1 MKYQDSNLM
10 SGRSLAAATS
20 RRDFLFFVPVVAAWA
35 YGLRARVP
43 EHSLRPPVFSE
54 VASKVGLDF
63 RHFNGATGEYFM
75 PEIMGAGVAL
85 FDYDNDG
92 ALDVFL
98 VQGSLLDTGKGSR
111 QPLAPPPA
119 GWKPGNRLFRNELI
133 KGGKLKF
140 TDVTEQAGLTTAGY
154 GMGVATGDYD
164 NDGFMDLF
172 VSNFGQSILYHN
184 NGDGTF
190 TDVTRTSG
198 LENTAWATSAS
209 WCDYDND
216 GNLDLF
222 VANYLNF
229 TIKDNKRCYAST
241 GEFEYCTPKMYRPVS
256 ARLFHNLGNGKFVDV
271 TEESG
276 IGVLPGPGLGVVC
289 ADFNGDGWMDIYVAN
304 DGAPNYL
311 WLNQKNGTFKEAGL
325 FSGVAYNGEGV
336 AQGSMGIA
344 LGDISN
350 RGAEDLLVTNL
361 AKEAAVFYRREGR
374 GNFYDGTAEF
384 GLYQPT
390 FPYTGFG
397 TQWFDY
403 DNDGFLDLFIA
414 NGAVTRVE
422 SLRGSLNPYRQ
433 INQLFHNEEGKKFR
447 ETTSIAGPAFALSE
461 VSRGAAFGDLNNDG
475 NVDIVVTN
483 NNGAVRLLLNETG
496 RHNGNHWLQIRLEQS
511 RKNLFGVGARI
522 ELEQRGRKLLRR
534 AHTDSSY
541 LSANDIR
548 VHFGLGADPYI
559 ERVVVYWP
567 DGSKESWEK
576 IRADTII
583 TLAKGTGHPS

>member
-1 MKYQDSNLM
+1 M

-111 QPLAPPPA
+111 QPLAAPPA

>member
-1 MKYQDSNLM
+1 M
-10 SGRSLAAATS
+10 S
-20 RRDFLFFVPVVAAWA
+20 RRDFLFFVPVAAAWA
-35 YGLRARVP
+35 RGLRARVLDHP
-43 EHSLRPPVFSE
+43 LQPPVFSE
-54 VASKVGLDF
+54 VASKVGLNF
-63 RHFNGATGEYFM
+63 HHFNGATGECFM
-75 PEIMGAGVAL
+75 PEIMGAGVAFL
-85 FDYDNDG
+85 DYDNDG
-92 ALDVFL
+92 ALDIFL
-98 VQGSLLDTGKGSR
+98 VQGSVLDIGKGSR
-111 QPLAPPPA
+111 QSLALAPA
-119 GWKPGNRLFRNELI
+119 GWKPGNRLFHNELI

-140 TDVTEQAGLTTAGY
+140 TDVTEQAGLTTVGY

-172 VSNFGQSILYHN
+172 VTNFGPSILYHN

-190 TDVTRTSG
+190 ADVTRTSG

-229 TIKDNKRCYAST
+229 TIKGNKRCYAPT

-304 DGAPNYL
+304 DGAPDYL
-311 WLNQKNGTFKEAGL
+311 WLNQRNGTFKEAGL
-325 FSGVAYNGEGV
+325 VSGVAYNGEGA

-350 RGAEDLLVTNL
+350 RGTEDLLVTNL
-361 AKEAAVFYRREGR
+361 AKEAAVFYRHEGME
-374 GNFYDGTAEF
+374 NFHDGTAEF

-390 FPYTGFG
+390 FSYTGFG

-422 SLRGSLNPYRQ
+422 SLRGSTNPYRQ
-433 INQLFHNEEGKKFR
+433 TNQLFHNEDGKKFR

-461 VSRGAAFGDLNNDG
+461 VSRGAAFGDINNDG

-483 NNGAVRLLLNETG
+483 NNGPVRLLLNETG
-496 RHNGNHWLQIRLEQS
+496 KHNGNHWLQIRLRQS
-511 RKNLFGVGARI
+511 RKNLFGLGARI
-522 ELEQRGRKLLRR
+522 ELQQRARKLLRR
-534 AHTDSSY
+534 VHTDSSY
-541 LSANDIR
+541 LSANDSR
-548 VHFGLGADPYI
+548 VHFGLGADPHV

-567 DGSKESWEK
+567 DGSTESWEK
-576 IRADTII
+576 IHADTII
-583 TLAKGTGHPS
+583 TLEKGTGHQQ